1 MQEFFIVVKEDLV
14 SEENNSNKASKQL
27 KFFYLPLATWKLE
40 TKSKLVVSILYN
52 EQNEIQ

>member
-40 TKSKLVVSILYN
+40 MKSKLVVSILYN